1 MDFLEYLVLILRLLA
16 SCFCGFAIGIERTN
30 RSKKAGVRT
39 HVVVACGA
47 ALIMIVSK
55 YGFYD
60 MFSDISKHDPSRIAS
75 NIVTG
80 IGFLGAGM
88 ILVNKRSITGLT
100 TAAGIWAT
108 AGIGMA
114 MGAGMYVISV
124 AGTII
129 ILAAQLLLHSK
140 AKILREPQIRK
151 ISVYGVT
158 EAGYQKKAI
167 DILSEFGITVIDV
180 SVIKKGGAFD
190 FGFISE
196 MPLEFS
202 EEEIISRFIYDA
214 KISAGGE

>member
-1 MDFLEYLVLILRLLA
+1 MEYIVQIIRLLA
-16 SCFCGFAIGIERTN
+16 ACICGFVIGIERTN

-47 ALIMIVSK
+47 ALVMIVSK

-75 NIVTG
+75 NIITG

-100 TAAGIWAT
+100 TAAGIWTT

-114 MGAGMYVISV
+114 MGAGMYVIAV
-124 AGTII
+124 AATII
-129 ILAAQLLLHSK
+129 ILLAQLLLHSK

-151 ISVYGVT
+151 ISVYGVL
-158 EAGYQKKAI
+158 EEGFQKKAQE
-167 DILSEFGITVIDV
+167 ILSDYGITVIDV
-180 SVIKKGGAFD
+180 SIIKKDGYYD
-190 FGFISE
+190 YGFISE
-196 MPLEFS
+196 MPLEFN

>member
-1 MDFLEYLVLILRLLA
+1 MYLFDYLVLILRLLA
-16 SCFCGFAIGIERTN
+16 ACLCGFAIGIERTN
-30 RSKKAGVRT
+30 RSKKAGVLT

-60 MFSDISKHDPSRIAS
+60 MYMDISKHDPSRIAS

-114 MGAGMYVISV
+114 MGAGMYVIAV
-124 AGTII
+124 AGTVI
-129 ILAAQLLLHSK
+129 ILAAQFLLHSK

-151 ISVYGVT
+151 VSVYGVT
-158 EAGYQKKAI
+158 EVGYQKKAM
-167 DILSEFGITVIDV
+167 DILSGFGITVIDV
-180 SVIKKGGAFD
+180 AVIKKGGTYD

-196 MPLEFS
+196 MPLEFC

-214 KISAGGE
+214 KITAGGE